1 MIFDRLAIGTANWGK
16 EYNGA
21 KVSEDD
27 QERILDYCQCSGID
41 TIDTAESYGWDWTK
55 VSSYFNVIVKVKEN
69 EIVKALQS
77 KMPSCLMS
85 HDKYMRD
92 YLANYGHPL
101 SGSVDMILGDSIYY
115 EEYSD
120 IHLQKIDILQV
131 PYSIYDRRF
140 EKYFAEIK
148 SNCVEIHVRSIFLRG
163 KILKEFSP
171 QQCISFCLMNPNIDK
186 VIIGAD
192 SYKQFKENLRPFHD
206 MNVAE
211 KHDINLLDPRK
222 WK

>member
-1 MIFDRLAIGTANWGK
+1 MIFDRLAIGTANWGR

-27 QERILDYCQCSGID
+27 QKRILDYCQCSGID
-41 TIDTAESYGWDWTK
+41 MIDTATAYGWDWTK
-55 VSSYFNVIVKVKEN
+55 VSSYFNIIVKVKSNDKVDNVIKMAHSLEDY
-69 EIVKALQS
+69 KAIDPVCNGCS
-77 KMPSCLMS
+77 IYSPEERM
-85 HDKYMRD
+85 YV
-92 YLANYGHPL
+92 YG
-101 SGSVDMILGDSIYY
+101 GSVIQI
-115 EEYSD
+115 
-120 IHLQKIDILQV
+120 

-140 EKYFAEIK
+140 EPYLE
-148 SNCVEIHVRSIFLRG
+148 SMRYECNNTIHVRSIFLRG

-171 QQCISFCLMNPNIDK
+171 QQCISFCLMNPNIDR

-211 KHDINLLDPRK
+211 KHDINLLDCRK
-222 WK
+222 WET